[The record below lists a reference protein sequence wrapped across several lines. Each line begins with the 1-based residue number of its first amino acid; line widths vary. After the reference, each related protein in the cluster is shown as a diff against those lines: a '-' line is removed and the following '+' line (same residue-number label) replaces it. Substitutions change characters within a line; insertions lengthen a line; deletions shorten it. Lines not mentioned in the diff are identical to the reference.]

1 MPTPRPNIRTNGTD
15 RYLHEHMAMMKYL
28 DSHAGYAVSMTLKLV
43 LVMAGAGWLWWW
55 VTGT

>member
-1 MPTPRPNIRTNGTD
+1 MSHRENKRWKATNSE
-15 RYLHEHMAMMKYL
+15 LHEAMGQLPYL
-28 DSHAGYAVSMTLKLV
+28 TEHGTYAVSMTLKLV